1 VVRGHWRGLGGVW
14 SGVALEQSVVC
25 GINCSAGDSS
35 DAPGAA
41 MQRGLQMTLVGAFLL
56 AWMVGY
62 VLGWKVAMIRRTLY
76 AA

>member
-1 VVRGHWRGLGGVW
+1 MDCGLYRG
-14 SGVALEQSVVC
+14 
-25 GINCSAGDSS
+25 AGHSS
-35 DAPGAA
+35 DATGAA
-41 MQRGLQMTLVGAFLL
+41 VQGGLQMTLVGAFLL